1 MDDVGYSGLSSLAE
15 LNYMRLEALDLF
27 DQCLT
32 EGNPAPMR
40 TFIEQQIA
48 VNPPRIGLLREVA
61 EDLHQRLM
69 GLHENYLEVWQRTL
83 EALKQDFSLD
93 FSRDFASKPFYKFE
107 VDAIIARLNT
117 QAVSL
122 NPKDEAVLRKMLDAS
137 VETAVQLRADIAMT
151 ERLYVYICDWIDG
164 LNATVARRYWAE
176 GRNDENPAN
185 IH

>member
-1 MDDVGYSGLSSLAE
+1 MDDGGFSGLSSLAE

-32 EGNPAPMR
+32 EGNPTRIR

-69 GLHENYLEVWQRTL
+69 GLHENYLELWQRTL
-83 EALKQDFSLD
+83 EALKHDFSLD
-93 FSRDFASKPFYKFE
+93 FSRDFATKPFYKFE
-107 VDAIIARLNT
+107 VDTIIVKLNAET
-117 QAVSL
+117 VGLDKS
-122 NPKDEAVLRKMLDAS
+122 DEAVLRKMLDAA
-137 VETAVQLRADIAMT
+137 VETALQLRADIAMT
-151 ERLYVYICDWIDG
+151 ERLYVYISDWIDG
-164 LNATVARRYWAE
+164 LNATVARRYWAD
-176 GRNDENPAN
+176 GRTDENPAN